1 LRSLQTRTEGILGKV
16 HDSSRSD
23 YCVLNG
29 KVDARLSDVERLTL
43 IGGEGLDRLIA
54 RLGRSLE
61 SVSLDSF
68 APNLTLDTL
77 LQSHERLLRMRSDG
91 TAQQLLADVPRPIE
105 PTITPIHGFPE
116 GEVMDLHFSSPFP
129 CMATSYD
136 PAYAEVI
143 ENQALHVRYWE
154 HHAKDASRQTIVAVH
169 GWTMGDQ
176 RVNSLAF
183 VPGLFFTLGCNVAL
197 IELPFHGRRLPVGVA
212 EHTPLFPSADAV
224 RTLLAMSHAIAD
236 LRMLANYLRSRGSVR
251 IAAVGMSLG
260 AYVAALWASLDALD
274 RTLLLVPL
282 ASMGDMAW
290 RLLKD
295 TETRYHGRSAGVTK
309 AFLRDLFNDH
319 SPLSRAPATTPERIM
334 VVGGK
339 GDHLIPK
346 EQIALLREQWPRAT
360 VLWSK
365 GGHSAPAQR
374 GSTFEKAKRFLLE
387 KV

>member
-1 LRSLQTRTEGILGKV
+1 MGKV

-29 KVDARLSDVERLTL
+29 RADARLSDVERLTVL
-43 IGGEGLDRLIA
+43 GGEGLDRLIA

-61 SVSLDSF
+61 SVSLESF

-77 LQSHERLLRMRSDG
+77 LQSHELLLNMRKDG
-91 TAQQLLADVPRPIE
+91 TVESLLNTPPAAVE
-105 PTITPIHGFPE
+105 PAITPIHGFPE
-116 GEVMDLHFSSPFP
+116 GEVMDLHFPSHFP
-129 CMATSYD
+129 SASASYD
-136 PAYAEVI
+136 SAYRTIA
-143 ENQALHVRYWE
+143 ENQSLHVRYWE
-154 HHAKDASRQTIVAVH
+154 HREHDPSRQTIVAIH

-197 IELPFHGRRLPVGVA
+197 IELPFHGRRRPAGVS
-212 EHTPLFPSADAV
+212 EQTPLFPSADAV
-224 RTLLAMSHAIAD
+224 RTLVAMSHALFD
-236 LRMLANYLRSRGSVR
+236 LRMLAAYLKSRGATR

-260 AYVAALWASLDALD
+260 AYVAALWASLDPLD
-274 RTLLLVPL
+274 RAVLLVPL

-295 TETRYHGRSAGVTK
+295 TETRYHGRAAGVTK
-309 AFLRDLFNDH
+309 SFLRDLFRDH
-319 SPLSRAPATTPERIM
+319 SPIARPPATAPEKVM

-346 EQIALLREQWPRAT
+346 EQIALLREQWPHAT
-360 VLWSK
+360 FLWAK

-374 GSTFEKAKRFLLE
+374 GRTFEKAKRFLLE
-387 KV
+387 KA